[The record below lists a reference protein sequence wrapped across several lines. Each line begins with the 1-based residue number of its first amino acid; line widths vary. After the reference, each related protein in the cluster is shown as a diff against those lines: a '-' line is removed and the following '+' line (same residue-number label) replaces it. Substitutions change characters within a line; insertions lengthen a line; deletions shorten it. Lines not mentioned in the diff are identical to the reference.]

1 MAPGGGGGG
10 YWVESGG
17 GGPVVGAQAAGPPAI
32 AGGAHEGG
40 RAVGIAGA
48 FVGALLGASALV
60 WALYKC
66 KVLTN
71 KQHVYFSFSILEYL
85 KRCTDF
91 VVIGIKSSVVH
102 W

>member
-17 GGPVVGAQAAGPPAI
+17 GGPVVGAQAAGPGTV

-40 RAVGIAGA
+40 RAIGLAGA
-48 FVGALLGASALV
+48 FVGALLATSALV

-66 KVLTN
+66 KVRHT
-71 KQHVYFSFSILEYL
+71 HAI
-85 KRCTDF
+85 
-91 VVIGIKSSVVH
+91 H
-102 W
+102 